1 MENRYCKCNNE
12 KQVSSNKQIKKRLF
26 PKAGRFFL
34 PTFGGVGGGFMGMDK
49 VIEKKKGIRPKHI
62 LWLTGVLV
70 FAFLLYKVIF
80 AENTSTFR
88 AEKDK
93 LTIST
98 VEDGLF
104 NDYITVIGNVE
115 PITTIF
121 LDAEEGG
128 KVEEKLIEEGVMV
141 KKGDIILKL
150 RNNDLNLSIMNSESS
165 MAYQTN
171 ELRNTQIQ
179 MEQQKIENK
188 QQLLQIDY
196 EIVRLARNYE
206 QQKSLFDEGLIAKE
220 DYLKVEEDYLLTKKN
235 RELIFMK
242 LVQDSIFRENQKMQM
257 DQSLGSMQLNL
268 KVVQQRRED
277 LNVKAPVDGQLGL
290 LNAEIGESI
299 NKGQRIGQ
307 INILDNFK
315 VNAKIDEHYIDRIV
329 RGLAASLDRNGITF
343 NLTLKK
349 VYPDVRDGQFDIDL
363 VFDGT
368 TPDNIR
374 TGQTY
379 HIKLELGE
387 SAKAVMLPRGGFFQS
402 TGGQWVYVLNSDGT
416 EATKRNIK
424 IGKQNPQYYEVLEGL
439 TAGEQVITSGYEMF
453 GTNDRIVMK

>member
-1 MENRYCKCNNE
+1 
-12 KQVSSNKQIKKRLF
+12 
-26 PKAGRFFL
+26 
-34 PTFGGVGGGFMGMDK
+34 MGT
-49 VIEKKKGIRPKHI
+49 
-62 LWLTGVLV
+62 LA
-70 FAFLLYKVIF
+70 FAFILYKVVF
-80 AENTSTFR
+80 SETGSTFR
-88 AEKDK
+88 AEKEK

-128 KVEEKLIEEGVMV
+128 KVEEKLIEEGEMV
-141 KKGDIILKL
+141 KKGDVILKL

-179 MEQQKIENK
+179 MEQQKIQNK

-196 EIVRLARNYE
+196 EILRLTRNYE
-206 QQKSLFDEGLIAKE
+206 QQKALFKEELIAKE
-220 DYLKVEEDYLLTKKN
+220 DFLKAEEDYLRAKKN

-242 LVQDSIFRENQKMQM
+242 LVQDSIFRENQKIQM
-257 DQSLGSMQLNL
+257 DQNLGNMHLNL

-290 LNAEIGESI
+290 LEAEIGESI
-299 NKGQRIGQ
+299 SKGQRIGQ

-315 VNAKIDEHYIDRIV
+315 IKALIDEHYIDRV
-329 RGLAASLDRNGITF
+329 KRELPATLDRNGTNF
-343 NLTLKK
+343 SLKVRK
-349 VYPDVRDGQFDIDL
+349 VYPDVRNGQFEIDL
-363 VFDGT
+363 VFNET

-387 SAKAVMLPRGGFFQS
+387 SGKAILIPRGGFFQS
-402 TGGQWVYVLNSDGT
+402 TGGQWVYVLNEEGT

-439 TAGEQVITSGYEMF
+439 NAGEKVITSGYEMF
-453 GTNDRIVMK
+453 GTNDRIKF

>member
-1 MENRYCKCNNE
+1 
-12 KQVSSNKQIKKRLF
+12 
-26 PKAGRFFL
+26 
-34 PTFGGVGGGFMGMDK
+34 MDK

-62 LWLTGVLV
+62 VWGLGILV
-70 FAFLLYKVIF
+70 IAFLLYKVVF
-80 AENTSTFR
+80 AETSSTFR

-128 KVEEKLIEEGVMV
+128 KVEEKLIEEGEMV
-141 KKGDIILKL
+141 KKGDVILKL

-179 MEQQKIENK
+179 MEQQKIQNK

-196 EIVRLARNYE
+196 EILRLARNYE
-206 QQKSLFDEGLIAKE
+206 QQKALFDEELIAKE
-220 DYLKVEEDYLLTKKN
+220 DFLKAEEDYLRAKKN

-242 LVQDSIFRENQKMQM
+242 LVQDSIFRENQKIQM
-257 DQSLGSMQLNL
+257 DQNLGNMHLNL

-290 LNAEIGESI
+290 LEAEIGESI
-299 NKGQRIGQ
+299 SKGQRIGQ

-315 VNAKIDEHYIDRIV
+315 IKALIDEHYIDRV
-329 RGLAASLDRNGITF
+329 KRDLPATLDRNGTNF
-343 NLTLKK
+343 NLKVRK
-349 VYPDVRDGQFDIDL
+349 VYPEVRNGQFEIDL
-363 VFDGT
+363 VFNGT

-387 SAKAVMLPRGGFFQS
+387 SGKAVLLARGGFFQS
-402 TGGQWVYVLNSDGT
+402 TGGQWVYVLNENES

-439 TAGEQVITSGYEMF
+439 NAGEKVITSGYEMF

>member
-1 MENRYCKCNNE
+1 
-12 KQVSSNKQIKKRLF
+12 
-26 PKAGRFFL
+26 
-34 PTFGGVGGGFMGMDK
+34 MGMDK

-62 LWLTGVLV
+62 IWIVGGLV
-70 FAFLLYKVIF
+70 FIFLLYKVIF
-80 AENTSTFR
+80 TESGSTFR
-88 AEKDK
+88 TEKEK

-128 KVEEKLIEEGVMV
+128 KVEEKLIEEGEMV

-179 MEQQKIENK
+179 MEQQKIQNK

-196 EIVRLARNYE
+196 EIMRLARNYE
-206 QQKSLFDEGLIAKE
+206 QQKALFKEELIAKE
-220 DYLKVEEDYLLTKKN
+220 DFLKAEEDYLRAKKN

-242 LVQDSIFRENQKMQM
+242 LIQDSIFRENQKIQM
-257 DQSLGSMQLNL
+257 DQNLGNMQLNL

-290 LNAEIGESI
+290 LEAEIGESI

-315 VNAKIDEHYIDRIV
+315 IKALIDEHYIDRV
-329 RGLAASLDRNGITF
+329 KRELPATLDRNGTNF
-343 NLTLKK
+343 NLKVRK
-349 VYPDVRDGQFDIDL
+349 VYPDVRGGQFEIDL
-363 VFDGT
+363 VFNET

-402 TGGQWVYVLNSDGT
+402 TGGQWVYVLSQDGS

-439 TAGEQVITSGYEMF
+439 NADEKVITSGYEMF
-453 GTNDRIVMK
+453 GTNDRITF

>member
-1 MENRYCKCNNE
+1 
-12 KQVSSNKQIKKRLF
+12 
-26 PKAGRFFL
+26 
-34 PTFGGVGGGFMGMDK
+34 MGMDK
-49 VIEKKKGIRPKHI
+49 VIEKQKGLRPKHI
-62 LWLTGVLV
+62 IWIVGGLA
-70 FAFLLYKVIF
+70 FAFLLYKVVF
-80 AENTSTFR
+80 TESGSTFR

-93 LTIST
+93 LTISA

-104 NDYITVIGNVE
+104 NDYITVIGQVE
-115 PITTIF
+115 PISTIF

-128 KVEEKLIEEGVMV
+128 KVEEKLIEEGEMV

-179 MEQQKIENK
+179 MEQQKIQNK
-188 QQLLQIDY
+188 QQLLSIDY
-196 EIVRLARNYE
+196 ELVRLSRNYE
-206 QQKSLFDEGLIAKE
+206 QQKALYNDGLIAKE
-220 DYLKVEEDYLLTKKN
+220 DFLKAEEDYLKSKKN
-235 RELIFMK
+235 RDLIYMK
-242 LVQDSIFRENQKMQM
+242 LVQDSIFRENQKLQM
-257 DQSLGSMQLNL
+257 DQSLGNMHLNL

-277 LNVKAPVDGQLGL
+277 LSVKAPVDGQLGL

-307 INILDNFK
+307 INILGNFK

-329 RGLAASLDRNGITF
+329 RGLTASLDRNGTNF
-343 NLTLKK
+343 NLAVKK
-349 VYPDVRDGQFDIDL
+349 VYPEVRDGQFEIDL
-363 VFDGT
+363 IFDGT

-387 SAKAVMLPRGGFFQS
+387 SGKAVLLARGGFFQS
-402 TGGQWVYVLNSDGT
+402 TGGQWVFVLNQDGT

-439 TAGEQVITSGYEMF
+439 NPGEQVITSGYEMF
-453 GTNDRIVMK
+453 GTNDRIVLK